1 MSGSKALSRQQI
13 FFAAL
18 VVLIGFLASGVLG
31 VVRTAVFSATFGASA
46 ELDAF
51 YAAQRIPEML
61 FTLVAGGALGSS
73 FIPVFSRYLTADDQN
88 GAWRLA
94 SSVMTLSA
102 SAAAI
107 LAILLAILAPILVPA
122 LLVPGKPSDQQ
133 ALTTT
138 LTQLM
143 LITTVIF
150 AISGL
155 LMGILNAH
163 QRFLFPAL
171 ALSMN
176 NIGLIVGALVIAR
189 ILPTPNDVLRDFMD
203 VRAHT
208 DAIIFA
214 PNALT
219 QHLGRSN
226 VYGLAIGA
234 VLGAILHLVIQLPGL
249 QMIKARLRVV
259 YDWRF
264 EGVREVMVLM
274 GPRVLGLAIVQINF
288 AVNIAFAS
296 TMIEGSLVAL
306 NTAWFLMFFTLGIIA
321 QSVGTAV
328 FPSLSALVA
337 ENDMDGYKDRLSGA
351 MRSVLFL
358 AFPATVGL
366 MVLGVPLVGALF
378 ERGEW
383 TANSTQATAWALIF
397 FALGIAGHSL
407 LEVLSRAFYALADT
421 WTPVKVGVAAM
432 VANIVFSLIFIQFIG
447 DENTLRHGPFAGL
460 ALANSLTTL
469 LESAIL
475 WRLLHLRID
484 GVNDRY
490 VISGAGRALFAAIVM
505 GVAVIGSTSAIGERS
520 YLVEAATGA
529 LVGVIVFFGLAIAM
543 RLDEVNIFLRR
554 IPVLSKRLG

>member
-1 MSGSKALSRQQI
+1 
-13 FFAAL
+13 
-18 VVLIGFLASGVLG
+18 
-31 VVRTAVFSATFGASA
+31 
-46 ELDAF
+46 
-51 YAAQRIPEML
+51 
-61 FTLVAGGALGSS
+61 
-73 FIPVFSRYLTADDQN
+73 
-88 GAWRLA
+88 
-94 SSVMTLSA
+94 
-102 SAAAI
+102 
-107 LAILLAILAPILVPA
+107 
-122 LLVPGKPSDQQ
+122 
-133 ALTTT
+133 
-138 LTQLM
+138 
-143 LITTVIF
+143 
-150 AISGL
+150 
-155 LMGILNAH
+155 
-163 QRFLFPAL
+163 
-171 ALSMN
+171 
-176 NIGLIVGALVIAR
+176 
-189 ILPTPNDVLRDFMD
+189 
-203 VRAHT
+203 
-208 DAIIFA
+208 
-214 PNALT
+214 
-219 QHLGRSN
+219 
-226 VYGLAIGA
+226 
-234 VLGAILHLVIQLPGL
+234 
-249 QMIKARLRVV
+249 
-259 YDWRF
+259 
-264 EGVREVMVLM
+264 MVLM

>member
-214 PNALT
+214 RWVPIS
-219 QHLGRSN
+219 SN
-226 VYGLAIGA
+226 
-234 VLGAILHLVIQLPGL
+234 
-249 QMIKARLRVV
+249 
-259 YDWRF
+259 
-264 EGVREVMVLM
+264 
-274 GPRVLGLAIVQINF
+274 
-288 AVNIAFAS
+288 
-296 TMIEGSLVAL
+296 
-306 NTAWFLMFFTLGIIA
+306 FLM
-321 QSVGTAV
+321 S
-328 FPSLSALVA
+328 P
-337 ENDMDGYKDRLSGA
+337 RLAGAAGVSGQCDS
-351 MRSVLFL
+351 MC
-358 AFPATVGL
+358 
-366 MVLGVPLVGALF
+366 
-378 ERGEW
+378 
-383 TANSTQATAWALIF
+383 
-397 FALGIAGHSL
+397 
-407 LEVLSRAFYALADT
+407 SRRT
-421 WTPVKVGVAAM
+421 
-432 VANIVFSLIFIQFIG
+432 
-447 DENTLRHGPFAGL
+447 
-460 ALANSLTTL
+460 
-469 LESAIL
+469 
-475 WRLLHLRID
+475 
-484 GVNDRY
+484 
-490 VISGAGRALFAAIVM
+490 
-505 GVAVIGSTSAIGERS
+505 
-520 YLVEAATGA
+520 
-529 LVGVIVFFGLAIAM
+529 
-543 RLDEVNIFLRR
+543 
-554 IPVLSKRLG
+554 

>member
-31 VVRTAVFSATFGASA
+31 VARTAVFSATFGASA

-73 FIPVFSRYLTADDQN
+73 FIPVFSRYLTADDQD

-102 SAAAI
+102 SAAAT
-107 LAILLAILAPILVPA
+107 LAILLTILAPILVPA

-189 ILPTPNDVLRDFMD
+189 ILPTSNDVLRDYMD
-203 VRAHT
+203 VRAHS
-208 DAIIFA
+208 DALIFA

-226 VYGLAIGA
+226 VYGLALGA

-249 QMIKARLRVV
+249 PMIKARLRVV

-337 ENDMDGYKDRLSGA
+337 ENDIDGYKDRLSGA

-358 AFPATVGL
+358 AFPASIGL
-366 MVLGVPLVGALF
+366 MALGVPVVGALF

-383 TANSTQATAWALIF
+383 TAISTQATAWALIF

-432 VANIVFSLIFIQFIG
+432 IANIVFSLIFIQFIG
-447 DENTLRHGPFAGL
+447 DENSLRHGPFAGL

-469 LESAIL
+469 LESVIL
-475 WRLLHLRID
+475 WRLLNRRIG

-490 VISGAGRALFAAIVM
+490 VISGAGRALFAAMAM